1 MNDAA
6 TGVGDDAVVSA
17 IFTDAHTH
25 YAWADRPV
33 PQALLARLYDVA
45 KLGPT
50 SANCSPMRVAFLC
63 SRAAKERLVPA
74 VSRSNAGR
82 IVAASAVAVVAQD
95 RNYLDRLPV
104 LFPVGYDARSWFSNA
119 PETPQSH
126 GLRNTML
133 QAGYL
138 IVAARAL
145 GLDCGPMSGFDG
157 PAVDAEFFPDRAWTC
172 QLLICLGYGESARPR
187 GPRLTVDEACRFL

>member
-1 MNDAA
+1 MQPNS
-6 TGVGDDAVVSA
+6 DDALLSA

-25 YAWADRPV
+25 YKWADRAV
-33 PQALLARLYDVA
+33 PESTLARLYDIA

-63 SRAAKERLVPA
+63 SQSAKERLLPFL
-74 VSRSNAGR
+74 SKSNAAR
-82 IVAASAVAVVAQD
+82 AATASAIALVAQD
-95 RNYLDRLPV
+95 RNYLDRLPQ
-104 LFPVGYDARSWFSNA
+104 LFPVGYDARNWFTKA
-119 PETPQSH
+119 PETPELH

-138 IVAARAL
+138 IIAARAS

-157 PAVDAEFFPDRAWTC
+157 AAIDAAFFPQAGWTC
-172 QLLICLGYGESARPR
+172 QLVICLGYGEGHRPR
-187 GPRLTVDEACRFL
+187 GPRLSADEACRFL